1 MGEEFEDLGSY
12 VVSLYAFQNGL
23 CIAANSSYLPKGIFT
38 GYLLLDDPPYILI
51 ITPLSE
57 GPWSVAVTEVD
68 GERTNTMEYEAKVKG
83 EEWVN
88 HAYEVKTEYMQIFSC
103 PVLRNTDLDGA
114 HWQVRV

>member
-1 MGEEFEDLGSY
+1 MGNVF
-12 VVSLYAFQNGL
+12 
-23 CIAANSSYLPKGIFT
+23 
-38 GYLLLDDPPYILI
+38 I
-51 ITPLSE
+51 ITTLSE

-103 PVLRNTDLDGA
+103 PVFRNTDLDGT